1 MIDPVKL
8 ERMKACFPL
17 LPEPGPEVALEL
29 YNEIIELRDGRV
41 LTCVYCG
48 QQYPQGTPA
57 AGAQVLTNHIRV
69 CPQHPMRALETEL
82 RSLRHEVAEFRRNAK
97 PPRYIGP
104 GMHFD
109 EDE

>member
-17 LPEPGPEVALEL
+17 LPDPGPAVADEL
-29 YNEIIELRDGRV
+29 YDEIIRLRDGRV

-57 AGAQVLTNHIRV
+57 AGDQVLTEHIKV
-69 CPQHPMRALETEL
+69 CKEHPMRALEAKL
-82 RSLRHEVAEFRRNAK
+82 LAIRQYAVARKMKALEK
-97 PPRYIGP
+97 LTL
-104 GMHFD
+104 
-109 EDE
+109 